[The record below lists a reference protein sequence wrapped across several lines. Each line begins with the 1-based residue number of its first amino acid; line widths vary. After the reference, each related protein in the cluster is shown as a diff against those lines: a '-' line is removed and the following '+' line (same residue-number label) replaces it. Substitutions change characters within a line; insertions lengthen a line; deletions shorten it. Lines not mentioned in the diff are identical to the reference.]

1 MGKLKDDRYGTCS
14 QNQVILFVLEI
25 YIVKMH
31 LEPSKTILLEYYTKN
46 IKALDL
52 N

>member
-1 MGKLKDDRYGTCS
+1 MGKLKDDRYWTCS
-14 QNQVILFVLEI
+14 QNQVLVISFVLEI

-46 IKALDL
+46 IC
-52 N
+52 